1 MKNMQ
6 IVAKKKDRKW
16 RAAVIKDGE
25 FQDVMIEEYLDQM
38 LHKALAF
45 VAVGEGSTMT
55 ITIAVEKLVDVES
68 GGSDGSE
75 PVAY

>member
-25 FQDVMIEEYLDQM
+25 FQDVMIEEYLAQV
-38 LHKALAF
+38 LYKALAF